1 MSRISIS
8 LPVPIS
14 LVAAAMLLA
23 LALAATPAVAQQMQ
37 FCAPR
42 DTIIQKL
49 TSQFKETRRSYGLQQ
64 SSGVYEVFAS
74 EAGTWTI
81 TMTSPSGMTCVLAVG
96 EAWRDEKAAQLIE
109 GDPA

>member
-1 MSRISIS
+1 MSRISTS
-8 LPVPIS
+8 LI
-14 LVAAAMLLA
+14 AAATVLSFG
-23 LALAATPAVAQQMQ
+23 LAAAPVAAQQMQ

-42 DTIIQKL
+42 DTIVSKL

-74 EAGTWTI
+74 DAGTWTI

-96 EAWRDEKAAQLIE
+96 EAWQDEKAQKLAE
-109 GDPA
+109 GDPV